1 VCIGC
6 VASSGFDRPAG
17 AAPGEPADVSRP
29 GPPELREWSAGD
41 AAQAAVVYRQLPRW
55 SKRLFDLL
63 SSAPGQRFPLS
74 ETRARVF
81 AADDPRSAWT
91 TSAAGRMHSA
101 RRPADRF
108 PCTRS
113 HWPAAKPG
121 TGWTSRPRRC
131 SRAWRRVLDHK
142 WRPRATLR
150 PMSSWSV
157 QGSPG

>member
-81 AADDPRSAWT
+81 AADDPAFGLDDVCGWAHALC
-91 TSAAGRMHSA
+91 AASGRPLPVYQEPLACGEAGYWMDQ
-101 RRPADRF
+101 PAASLF
-108 PCTRS
+108 QGVATRS
-113 HWPAAKPG
+113 
-121 TGWTSRPRRC
+121 
-131 SRAWRRVLDHK
+131 
-142 WRPRATLR
+142 
-150 PMSSWSV
+150 
-157 QGSPG
+157 GS